1 MDTKDN
7 LKGGPAGGYKR
18 WLAPG
23 AQLHTWWLNHS
34 LKLPGDLGQ
43 LPARSL
49 PVNPGA
55 KPEVPREQI
64 PLHPVSQDQLVT
76 ALKSAFQEGTGR

>member
-1 MDTKDN
+1 MDTANN
-7 LKGGPAGGYKR
+7 LKGGPAFGYKR
-18 WLAPG
+18 WLAPR
-23 AQLHTWWLNHS
+23 AQLHTWWLNPS
-34 LKLPGDLGQ
+34 LKLPGYPGR

-64 PLHPVSQDQLVT
+64 PLHPVSQGQLVT
-76 ALKSAFQEGTGR
+76 ALKSAFQEGTER